1 MPTLKDTATGE
12 TRTIHICHQ
21 CDPEQYPRGKP
32 IDPNDWSAQKNAKG
46 EWVCGECQIE
56 ELNKRKMRVLG
67 LQHPDVK
74 AFIQKED
81 NNCRRWNNYVKR
93 VNQAMGAGLKYK
105 RNRYTSR
112 TPF

>member
-1 MPTLKDTATGE
+1 
-12 TRTIHICHQ
+12 
-21 CDPEQYPRGKP
+21 
-32 IDPNDWSAQKNAKG
+32 
-46 EWVCGECQIE
+46 
-56 ELNKRKMRVLG
+56 MRVFG
-67 LQHPDVK
+67 LEHPDVK

-105 RNRYTSR
+105 KNRYTSR